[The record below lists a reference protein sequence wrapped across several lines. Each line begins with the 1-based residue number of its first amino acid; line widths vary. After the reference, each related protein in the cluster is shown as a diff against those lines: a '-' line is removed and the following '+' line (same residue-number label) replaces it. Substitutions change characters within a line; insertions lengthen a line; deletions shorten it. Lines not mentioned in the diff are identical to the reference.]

1 MPELI
6 CQRFAMS
13 DPSHITHRT
22 EVRGIEFLEQLESR
36 HDQVLN
42 ELELL
47 NERVESV
54 LKMYT
59 QGRSGEGNSSPP
71 TTP

>member
-1 MPELI
+1 MSATSNTAHRSEL
-6 CQRFAMS
+6 
-13 DPSHITHRT
+13 
-22 EVRGIEFLEQLESR
+22 RGIEFLEQLEER

-59 QGRSGEGNSSPP
+59 LDRSREGEQSSPAAP
-71 TTP
+71 

>member
-1 MPELI
+1 
-6 CQRFAMS
+6 MS
-13 DPSHITHRT
+13 ETSNTAGRAA
-22 EVRGIEFLEQLESR
+22 VRGIEFLEQLEDR

-47 NERVESV
+47 NQRVESV

-59 QGRSGEGNSSPP
+59 RDRSREGEQTSPTAP
-71 TTP
+71 